1 MPYVLDDDVLRLEI
15 PMNDAMTMDVAN
27 SLKDVAEDRY
37 DLRLLQLLGLL
48 DHLEQVAAG
57 TVFHNEVDVL
67 LIVEETVQLDD
78 VWVVEVH
85 LDLYLADEW
94 DF

>member
-85 LDLYLADEW
+85 LDLYLADER

>member
-1 MPYVLDDDVLRLEI
+1 MPYVFDDDVLRLEI

-85 LDLYLADEW
+85 LDLYLADKR

>member
-94 DF
+94 YF